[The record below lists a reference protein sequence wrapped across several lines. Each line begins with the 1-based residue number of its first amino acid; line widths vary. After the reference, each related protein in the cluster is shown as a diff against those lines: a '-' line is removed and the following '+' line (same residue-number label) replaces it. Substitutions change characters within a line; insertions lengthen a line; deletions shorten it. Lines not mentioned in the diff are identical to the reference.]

1 MQLNKYLFEIKNI
14 LGTED
19 NRYVIRLIEYNRA
32 LYYRNKL
39 SNGEFINEAA
49 LQKLSAVSMELVD
62 QSDSPIDI
70 PTDSVILRSVKKIPP
85 VLMVR
90 DKNTIFTVRNIK
102 VLSRPF
108 SFVSREEAV
117 YSGSGRGNTR
127 EVFVFLHGD
136 YLYVKIP
143 KDNPRVSLLEYVSI
157 EGLFTTPTEVILFND
172 GTAERD
178 LWFHEYPIDDASW
191 VYIKN
196 LIINGTSNET
206 NKQPS

>member
-1 MQLNKYLFEIKNI
+1 MQLNKYLFELRN
-14 LGTED
+14 LLDSED
-19 NRYVIRLIEYNRA
+19 NRYIIRLIEYNRA

-39 SNGEFINEAA
+39 SNGEFINDAA
-49 LQKLSAVSMELVD
+49 LQKLSAVEVELVD

-70 PTDSVILRSVKKIPP
+70 PTDAVILRSVKKIPS

-90 DKNTIFTVRNIK
+90 DKHTIFTVRNIK

-117 YSGSGRGNTR
+117 YAGSGRGNNR

-136 YLYVKIP
+136 YLYIKIP
-143 KDNPRVSLLEYVSI
+143 NDNPRVSLLDYVSV
-157 EGLFTTPTEVILFND
+157 EGLFTTPTDVILFND

-178 LWFHEYPIDDASW
+178 LWFHDYPIDDASW

-196 LIINGTSNET
+196 LILTGTNGE